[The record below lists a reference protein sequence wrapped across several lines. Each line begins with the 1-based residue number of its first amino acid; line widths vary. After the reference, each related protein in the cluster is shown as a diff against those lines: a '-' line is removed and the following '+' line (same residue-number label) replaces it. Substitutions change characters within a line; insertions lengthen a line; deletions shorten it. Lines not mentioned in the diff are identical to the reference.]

1 MTLRT
6 FAATIAFIGLAAPL
20 AWGADPPAEPKA
32 EIQDRIEQLEKQ
44 IRELKELREK
54 QLEKD
59 ARTREIKEPC
69 VAAVGVADV
78 CSCLAENLPK
88 GVDFVTYVR
97 MMSPAKEEVDKRV
110 LEMVKAARERCVK

>member
-1 MTLRT
+1 MNLRT
-6 FAATIAFIGLAAPL
+6 LAATIVLIGFTAPL
-20 AWGADPPAEPKA
+20 AWAADPPAEPKP

-59 ARTREIKEPC
+59 TRTRDIKEPC
-69 VAAVGVADV
+69 VAAVGAADV
-78 CSCLAENLPK
+78 CSCLAENLPR

-97 MMSPAKEEVDKRV
+97 MMSPARDEVDKRV